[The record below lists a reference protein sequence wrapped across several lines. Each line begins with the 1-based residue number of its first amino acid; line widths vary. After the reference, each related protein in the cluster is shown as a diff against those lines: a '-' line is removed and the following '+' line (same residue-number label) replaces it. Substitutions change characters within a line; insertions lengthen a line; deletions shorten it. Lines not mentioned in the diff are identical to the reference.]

1 MESNLMATPALR
13 ALLERLID
21 YPGTFPPATLACD
34 DAIANYRR
42 YRTSQH
48 AWMLRHLV
56 ISAAD
61 LGRVPRELDG
71 LLSVLSDH
79 DEPRAASIETKQI
92 IVTARPTYCEV
103 PLDGL
108 HEVKRE
114 GCFAKLRTGGVKPEA
129 IPSINAV
136 AAFIRFCAE
145 RRLPFKA
152 TAGLHHPIR
161 AEHPLTYEANAPRAV
176 MHGFLNVFLAAAFAW
191 HGEKDI
197 EPILAETD
205 PAAFHFDDRAHWR
218 ERTLTAERVPRSPDR
233 VRPFLRFLF
242 I

>member
-1 MESNLMATPALR
+1 MVSTRSSGR
-13 ALLERLID
+13 AVSR
-21 YPGTFPPATLACD
+21 
-34 DAIANYRR
+34 
-42 YRTSQH
+42 S
-48 AWMLRHLV
+48 
-56 ISAAD
+56 
-61 LGRVPRELDG
+61 
-71 LLSVLSDH
+71 
-79 DEPRAASIETKQI
+79 
-92 IVTARPTYCEV
+92 
-103 PLDGL
+103 
-108 HEVKRE
+108 
-114 GCFAKLRTGGVKPEA
+114 LRTGGVKPEA

-218 ERTLTAERVPRSPDR
+218 ERTLDRRAAPRSPDR
-233 VRPFLRFLF
+233 VRPCLRFLF